1 MNEFNTKEFKRQ
13 VDKAKTCREL
23 IDVLK
28 VSVSLVDVPV
38 LGGRG
43 GRGGGGVVMI
53 LMTSRNDKNST
64 NSTQMLA
71 TWTASTAGKLR

>member
-43 GRGGGGVVMI
+43 GEGGRGCCDDPCDFKE
-53 LMTSRNDKNST
+53 RQD
-64 NSTQMLA
+64 
-71 TWTASTAGKLR
+71 